1 MSLRGKQHLLALL
14 LALVFVLASVAFGA
28 AEWNDGSPEKRLR
41 ECQQRCDR
49 HERQEERE
57 DCQRRCLEDYRR
69 EKVSNLSF
77 EIRDYCS

>member
-1 MSLRGKQHLLALL
+1 MSLRGKLPLLVLL
-14 LALVFVLASVAFGA
+14 LALVFMLASVALEA

-41 ECQQRCDR
+41 ECQQGCDR
-49 HERQEERE
+49 HERQEERG

-77 EIRDYCS
+77 KFCNYYS